1 MDVLGTIRAL
11 MRDYK
16 RVDILRRVRKHHR
29 LRAIDT
35 PIIDIGQHA
44 GPYITAAVL
53 AEWLDINAQ
62 TVRKLIQRGKL
73 AGFKA
78 GREWRIPT
86 ADAQRFC
93 QLAKD

>member
-1 MDVLGTIRAL
+1 MS
-11 MRDYK
+11 
-16 RVDILRRVRKHHR
+16 RRHR

-35 PIIDIGQHA
+35 PIIDLRSHQ

-53 AEWLDINAQ
+53 AEWLDVNSH
-62 TVRKLIQRGKL
+62 TVRRLIQRGKL
-73 AGFKA
+73 SGFKA

-93 QLAKD
+93 QLSKDVK

>member
-1 MDVLGTIRAL
+1 MRRA
-11 MRDYK
+11 RN
-16 RVDILRRVRKHHR
+16 R

-35 PIIDIGQHA
+35 PIIDIATHP

-53 AEWLDINAQ
+53 ADWLDVDARSVTRFIE
-62 TVRKLIQRGKL
+62 RGIL
-73 AGFKA
+73 RGFKA

-93 QLAKD
+93 RLSKT